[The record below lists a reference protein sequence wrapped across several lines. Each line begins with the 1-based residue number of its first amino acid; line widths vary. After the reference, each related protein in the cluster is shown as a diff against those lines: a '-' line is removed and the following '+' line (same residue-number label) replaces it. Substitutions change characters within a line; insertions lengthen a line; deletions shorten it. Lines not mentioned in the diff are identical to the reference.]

1 MPHASGTR
9 PVPCSERRA
18 GPGCRAC
25 DQATCNIRSAARTGP
40 QWLCGRPEDGT
51 ATVSRLS
58 KHRYITRTH
67 LFVYETPPLSHSI
80 EDSPLS
86 HLIVLIKGFRV
97 TSAQTKSYRNETY
110 GTLVGTC
117 GQKILG
123 TERFFQDVVG
133 ARDRALVF
141 MPHPIV
147 SAEMGP
153 HFVPDSIFE
162 FSGCWRKNSSEAW
175 KGNGGRERG
184 RDGG

>member
-1 MPHASGTR
+1 MRVERARSLAANAEQARAVARATR
-9 PVPCSERRA
+9 PLAISEAQRGQVRN
-18 GPGCRAC
+18 GF
-25 DQATCNIRSAARTGP
+25 AADPKTA
-40 QWLCGRPEDGT
+40 T

-153 HFVPDSIFE
+153 HLVSDSIFE